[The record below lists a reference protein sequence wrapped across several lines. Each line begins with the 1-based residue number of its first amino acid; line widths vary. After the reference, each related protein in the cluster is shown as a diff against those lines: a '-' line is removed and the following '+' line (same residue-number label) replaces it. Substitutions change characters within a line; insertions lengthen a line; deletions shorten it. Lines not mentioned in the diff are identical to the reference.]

1 MEILVYI
8 FLIFFIY
15 SVIGYLVEISSVSLI
30 EKKMIFSRGY
40 LIGPYLPIFGFG
52 SVIITLFLNKYQNDI
67 VALFIMAMFFC
78 CTLEYFTSF
87 FLEKI
92 FKLRWWNYKDKKY
105 NLNGRI
111 CLETGIMFGLGGIV
125 IEKVTNPLIF
135 TFLNMFSITTLEII
149 AVILFLIIVCDFI
162 LSTYTIIK
170 LEIDTNKYLNQD
182 ATMFV
187 KEEVRKSLQK
197 YRYFHNRFFKAF
209 PAIPKSDM
217 NIMKIR
223 EIIDNYKNKK

>member
-15 SVIGYLVEISSVSLI
+15 SVIGYIVEILSVSLI
-30 EKKMIFSRGY
+30 EKKFIFSRGY

-52 SVIITLFLNKYQNDI
+52 SVIITLCLNKYQNDI
-67 VALFIMAMFFC
+67 VALFILAMFFC

-111 CLETGIMFGLGGIV
+111 CLETGIMFGFGGIA

-135 TFLNMFSITTLEII
+135 TFLNIFSLNTLEII
-149 AVILFLIIVCDFI
+149 AFILFLIIICDFVV
-162 LSTYTIIK
+162 STYAIVK

-182 ATMFV
+182 ATKFV

-197 YRYFHNRFFKAF
+197 YRHFHNRLFKAF
-209 PAIPKSDM
+209 PAIPTNDT
-217 NIMKIR
+217 NIMKIK
-223 EIIDNYKNKK
+223 EIVNSYKNKK